1 MPDFKFHNTLSLWKR
16 PANSVKSSEA
26 LSSVTVWLAHV
37 LLKAFSNF
45 QEHMHLIE
53 KTEKNSLISPGDQQS
68 YF

>member
-45 QEHMHLIE
+45 QEDLHLIE

-68 YF
+68 YY